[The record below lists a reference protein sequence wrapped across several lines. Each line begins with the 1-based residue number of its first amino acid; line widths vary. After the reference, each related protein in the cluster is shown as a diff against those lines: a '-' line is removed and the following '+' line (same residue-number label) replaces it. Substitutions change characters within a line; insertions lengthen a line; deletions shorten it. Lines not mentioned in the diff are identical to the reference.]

1 MCVRTQGFV
10 GTALG
15 LTFLAEDS
23 SNVQGPTMILTRQ
36 RAAFAALTL
45 SLAFTAPLSAQASPS
60 QTATTQVSARVF
72 TPLAITSNEAL
83 RFGNLFSPFTAK
95 TIAWTDNAAS
105 GGRAHFTITGEG
117 GAELALSIMV
127 PTNISSGANS
137 IPLSTVE
144 LRHGTTDADATGTV
158 TTLNTGT
165 ANSLNVTM
173 GGAAASSQSYF
184 LRVRA
189 TATPAANQA
198 AGSYTGTISVAV
210 NYTGS

>member
-1 MCVRTQGFV
+1 
-10 GTALG
+10 
-15 LTFLAEDS
+15 
-23 SNVQGPTMILTRQ
+23 MILTSQ
-36 RAAFAALTL
+36 RAAIAAIALL
-45 SLAFTAPLSAQASPS
+45 LAFAPDLSAQASPS

-105 GGRAHFTITGEG
+105 GGRARFTITGEG
-117 GAELALSIMV
+117 GAELALSITV
-127 PTNISSGANS
+127 PENISTGGNN
-137 IPLSTVE
+137 IPLSAVE
-144 LRHGTTDADATGTV
+144 LRHGTADADGSGTV

-165 ANSLNVTM
+165 ANALNVTM

-184 LRVRA
+184 LRIRA

-198 AGSYTGTISVAV
+198 AGSYAGTISVAV

>member
-1 MCVRTQGFV
+1 
-10 GTALG
+10 
-15 LTFLAEDS
+15 
-23 SNVQGPTMILTRQ
+23 MILNHQ
-36 RAAFAALTL
+36 RAV
-45 SLAFTAPLSAQASPS
+45 LSAIALLLAVAPPLLAQSSPT

-83 RFGNLFSPFTAK
+83 RFGSLFSPFTAK
-95 TIAWTDNAAS
+95 TIAWSDNAAS
-105 GGRAHFTITGEG
+105 GGRARFTITGEG
-117 GAELALSIMV
+117 GAELALSITV
-127 PTNISSGANS
+127 PADISAGANS

-144 LRHGTTDADATGTV
+144 LRHGTTDADAAGSV

-165 ANSLNVTM
+165 ANTFNVTM

-184 LRVRA
+184 LRIRA

-198 AGSYTGTISVAV
+198 AGSYAGTISVAV